1 MRTPHFSESDEAAL
15 QARLED
21 WIDQCRTRRK
31 PVRSCFLSP
40 AQQAFLTPFLPWDL
54 AYRWDGGCAE
64 AERKKLILAPEE
76 DACVSDIVCLTA
88 RISDKF
94 VQVKH
99 PDVLGALMNLDLD
112 RSQFGDLWVEPGR
125 IVIYTSEELAD
136 YVCMNLTRIHKLS
149 IRLERS
155 SMMYEPVVKKQVLT
169 VIVTAL
175 RLDCVIAG
183 LCRMSRA
190 KAQDWIRAQKVSVN
204 HKILDECDFLCH
216 NEDTISVRGYGRFVL
231 KGQRGQTRSD
241 RIVAEFEKYV

>member
-40 AQQAFLTPFLPWDL
+40 SQQEALKPFLPWDL

-136 YVCMNLTRIHKLS
+136 YVCMNLTRIHKLDRKS
-149 IRLERS
+149 
-155 SMMYEPVVKKQVLT
+155 VV
-169 VIVTAL
+169 
-175 RLDCVIAG
+175 
-183 LCRMSRA
+183 
-190 KAQDWIRAQKVSVN
+190 
-204 HKILDECDFLCH
+204 
-216 NEDTISVRGYGRFVL
+216 
-231 KGQRGQTRSD
+231 
-241 RIVAEFEKYV
+241 

>member
-1 MRTPHFSESDEAAL
+1 MRTAHFSKSDDAAL
-15 QARLED
+15 QARLQD
-21 WIDQCRTRRK
+21 WMDQCMTRRR

-40 AQQAFLTPFLPWDL
+40 AQQVLLTPFLPWDL
-54 AYRWDGGCAE
+54 AFRWDGGCLK

-76 DACVSDIVCLTA
+76 ADLSSDIVCLTA

-94 VQVKH
+94 VQLKH

-125 IVIYTSEELAD
+125 IVIYTSDDLAD
-136 YVCMNLTRIHKLS
+136 YVCMNLTRIHRQS
-149 IRLERS
+149 IQLQPSTMR
-155 SMMYEPVVKKQVLT
+155 YEPAVEKQTLT

-175 RLDCVIAG
+175 RLDCVIGG

-190 KAQDWIRAQKVSVN
+190 KAQALIRAQKVSVN